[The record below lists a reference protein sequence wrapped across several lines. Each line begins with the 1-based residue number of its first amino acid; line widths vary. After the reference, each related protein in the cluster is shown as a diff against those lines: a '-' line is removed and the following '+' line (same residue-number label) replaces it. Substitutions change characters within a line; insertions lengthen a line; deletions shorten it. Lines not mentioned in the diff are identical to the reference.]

1 MLSAERKGKTRY
13 QQYQNESAI
22 QYCVLSFDLSAKPLE
37 ILITDLEL
45 SFLVRSENTCMH
57 SISNELQWLGQRK
70 KDAEMM
76 KSWDLVKISF
86 KYYLKYEQSL
96 M

>member
-1 MLSAERKGKTRY
+1 MYIGQNVVCSKERKDPLPAI
-13 QQYQNESAI
+13 QNESAI

-37 ILITDLEL
+37 ILITDLDL

-57 SISNELQWLGQRK
+57 SISNELQWLGQCK

-76 KSWDLVKISF
+76 KS
-86 KYYLKYEQSL
+86 
-96 M
+96 

>member
-1 MLSAERKGKTRY
+1 MPAERKGKTRY

-22 QYCVLSFDLSAKPLE
+22 QYCVLSFDLLAKPLE
-37 ILITDLEL
+37 ILVTDL
-45 SFLVRSENTCMH
+45 SENTCMH
-57 SISNELQWLGQRK
+57 SISNELQWLGQCK
-70 KDAEMM
+70 KDAEKM